1 VEPFQTGQNL
11 GLSVLG
17 IPGSNGPDRYQS
29 GWPLFTIGSSTTYA
43 PLGDWFSQTG
53 GSPYYREGHQKQFIA
68 NLNWTK
74 GKHDV
79 RFGTEIDR
87 QYTDNVQTAGQGS
100 FTFGS
105 GPTQLSGGPSGNQ
118 FNSYATFLLGLVT
131 SASDGIYFNE
141 PASIPSVWTWYNAY
155 VRDRWNITPKLT
167 ASLGVRWDYYGF
179 PNMRYRNASAYDL
192 ASNQAEICGVGSVP
206 TNCGTSMPK
215 HLFSPRLGLAYRLS
229 NSLVVRAGYS
239 MNYLNFSL
247 GNSLEGNYP
256 GNLSASYPAPNSF
269 SYFGTLEQGI
279 TQVPKPTIGSN
290 GYLPAPNNVSMSIL
304 PQGNFPWPYGQSWNV
319 TVQKEM
325 KWGFAGQVGYVA
337 NRTIRAMGN
346 DAGSTFNLNVD
357 HQINTGT
364 AGLPYNTPAYGG
376 RTSNVNYYG
385 GHGTVMYNGLQST
398 LTRRM
403 RGGFQFGA
411 SWTWSK
417 AEIPNW
423 NVQPDVYQ
431 YLYTN
436 TRTVQGSDHTHV
448 LTVNGAWELPF
459 GHNKP
464 FLAGSK
470 VGNALLS
477 GWVVNTL
484 GSFFTGTP
492 FSISCS
498 STSLN
503 MNGASQL
510 CLQTKGNVAKLG
522 SIGGAF
528 FDPTAFAPVTT
539 ASFGYV
545 QPNILRGP
553 GVVNVDFALQR
564 VFRVNERITM
574 QFRADAYNLANTP
587 HFANPGG
594 NVSNLQLNPDGSVKN
609 LAGYSVVTNVINTGK
624 DAGDQRSFRF
634 SMRIGF

>member
-1 VEPFQTGQNL
+1 
-11 GLSVLG
+11 
-17 IPGSNGPDRYQS
+17 
-29 GWPLFTIGSSTTYA
+29 
-43 PLGDWFSQTG
+43 
-53 GSPYYREGHQKQFIA
+53 
-68 NLNWTK
+68 
-74 GKHDV
+74 
-79 RFGTEIDR
+79 
-87 QYTDNVQTAGQGS
+87 
-100 FTFGS
+100 
-105 GPTQLSGGPSGNQ
+105 
-118 FNSYATFLLGLVT
+118 
-131 SASDGIYFNE
+131 
-141 PASIPSVWTWYNAY
+141 
-155 VRDRWNITPKLT
+155 
-167 ASLGVRWDYYGF
+167 
-179 PNMRYRNASAYDL
+179 MRYRGASAYYI
-192 ASNQAEICGVGSVP
+192 ASNQAEICGMGSVAP
-206 TNCGTSMPK
+206 NCGTSMPK

-229 NSLVVRAGYS
+229 SSLVLRAGYA
-239 MNYLNFSL
+239 MNYIPFSL
-247 GNSLEGNYP
+247 GNSLEGDYP
-256 GNLSASYPAPNSF
+256 GNLNASYPAPNSF

-290 GYLPAPNNVSMSIL
+290 GYLPAPNNVGMTTL
-304 PQGNFPWPYGQSWNV
+304 PQGTFPWPYAQSWNV
-319 TVQKEM
+319 TMQKEM
-325 KWGFAGQVGYVA
+325 KWGFTGQVGYVA
-337 NRTIRAMGN
+337 NRTIRAMGT

-357 HQINTGT
+357 HQINTGQ
-364 AGLPYNTPAYGG
+364 AGLPFFQKQG
-376 RTSNVNYYG
+376 RTAGVSYYG
-385 GHGTVMYNGLQST
+385 GHGNVMYNGLQSS
-398 LTRRM
+398 LNRRM
-403 RGGFQFGA
+403 RGGLQIGA
-411 SWTWSK
+411 AWTWSK

-436 TRTVQGSDHTHV
+436 TRPVESTDHTHT

-459 GHNKP
+459 GHGKP

-470 VGNALLS
+470 AGNALLS

-553 GVVNVDFALQR
+553 GVVNVDLALMR
-564 VFRVNERITM
+564 TFRVKERWTM
-574 QFRADAYNLANTP
+574 QFRADAFNLSNTP

-609 LAGYSVVTNVINTGK
+609 LAGFATVTSVRNTGR
-624 DAGDQRSFRF
+624 DEGDQRDFRF